1 MPPLLR
7 PLSIALVK
15 SRSATAMRSSTT
27 LVPLVLQTSD
37 DNDDE
42 EEEEEEKEEF
52 NTSGVAEAVA
62 VAVAVA
68 ASASAGML
76 ERATKRPYARRADA
90 ARNAS
95 GRCAMAA

>member
-1 MPPLLR
+1 
-7 PLSIALVK
+7 
-15 SRSATAMRSSTT
+15 MRSSTT

-37 DNDDE
+37 DNDEEEE